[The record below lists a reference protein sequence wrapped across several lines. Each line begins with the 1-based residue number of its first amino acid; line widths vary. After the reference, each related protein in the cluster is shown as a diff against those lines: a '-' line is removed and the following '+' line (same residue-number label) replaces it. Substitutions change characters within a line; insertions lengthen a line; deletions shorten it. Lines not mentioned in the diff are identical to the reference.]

1 MNTATQLL
9 NRCKTYFNASP
20 CEPVEHPDEI
30 KKDIESYLAK
40 QPAEQKSI
48 SWLTV
53 HAAVKEAISQCKDAT
68 GMPNQIDVLVN
79 ANQIT
84 HDAVDD
90 FDETP
95 EEHHKTASELKILR
109 VLYSKCQEEN
119 LRLSLICEQKALEV
133 MSDDDAKDAKRYQ
146 WLKTRLIGVDFDW
159 QENGEV
165 VIAFKWPINVGVGG
179 NCDVNIDAAIEAHH
193 GIK

>member
-1 MNTATQLL
+1 MNSTQ
-9 NRCKTYFNASP
+9 
-20 CEPVEHPDEI
+20 HP
-30 KKDIESYLAK
+30 KDS
-40 QPAEQKSI
+40 EQKPI

-68 GMPNQIDVLVN
+68 GMLNEIDTFVN

-95 EEHHKTASELKILR
+95 EEHHKTASELKLLR

-119 LRLSLICEQKALEV
+119 LRLSLICEQKVREP
-133 MSDDDAKDAKRYQ
+133 M
-146 WLKTRLIGVDFDW
+146 
-159 QENGEV
+159 
-165 VIAFKWPINVGVGG
+165 
-179 NCDVNIDAAIEAHH
+179 IDAYVDGLWTWAASRSEEQTEKTQQYIFARAIEAYH